1 MFFHSSHLLPFLFSI
16 PRFLPSLTRSTSRS
30 ARLPLISSEL
40 ALQQPRCA
48 IRGICGQ
55 TSWTFWTIMIL
66 YLPTSVY
73 MRRPIALS
81 RWHIIF
87 IDGYWHERNADSTRP
102 DV

>member
-48 IRGICGQ
+48 IRGHLRAD
-55 TSWTFWTIMIL
+55 IMDFLDDNDIISP
-66 YLPTSVY
+66 YE
-73 MRRPIALS
+73 RIHEAADRIIALAHHLH
-81 RWHIIF
+81 RWLL
-87 IDGYWHERNADSTRP
+87 A
-102 DV
+102 